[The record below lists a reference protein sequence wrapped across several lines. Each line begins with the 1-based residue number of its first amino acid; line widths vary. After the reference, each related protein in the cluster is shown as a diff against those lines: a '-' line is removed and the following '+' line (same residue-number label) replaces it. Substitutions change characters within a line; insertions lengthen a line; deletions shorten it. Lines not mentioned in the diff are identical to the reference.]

1 MAANQNFMLKFHMT
15 YFGKSILNVFFYRQ
29 YTGTGNALELLS
41 EFDTTI
47 PPVLKT
53 IQNTSVAYD
62 DIEVINL
69 SDLEDFGSADCS
81 TAAGTYATGDPLAAF
96 LASSFIY
103 HRASR
108 AVRNGSKRFCGISEG
123 MIVGDSF
130 SGAILTALQNV
141 ATVLQQS
148 LDDGSGNVWNPMI
161 ARRTTVGGV
170 VTYTLFVV
178 TGVDYRAVYTTQN
191 TRK

>member
-1 MAANQNFMLKFHMT
+1 MSSWRSVMAANQNFMLKFHMT

-81 TAAGTYATGDPLAAF
+81 TAAGTYSPPLF
-96 LASSFIY
+96 LRYNFQTL
-103 HRASR
+103 
-108 AVRNGSKRFCGISEG
+108 RNGCLHTEFQKGMAGRFCGISE
-123 MIVGDSF
+123 
-130 SGAILTALQNV
+130 
-141 ATVLQQS
+141 
-148 LDDGSGNVWNPMI
+148 
-161 ARRTTVGGV
+161 
-170 VTYTLFVV
+170 
-178 TGVDYRAVYTTQN
+178 
-191 TRK
+191 